1 MLGMGTDLSGYRRI
15 AWTDASRY
23 ICNQVHF
30 IATNF
35 LQLETGS
42 RGSSNRCFPP
52 ALDRFSELGPP
63 SMVFNQQSP
72 GQSPTRKSDSCVG
85 NSLVEEPSL
94 VPNVNHHDSGLPS
107 APSQFSSDPDTI
119 TQLRLFSVTVT
130 AATGRMENLRKYLKS
145 KVIPEKWKCI
155 LLLNLM
161 VITLVRQQ

>member
-1 MLGMGTDLSGYRRI
+1 
-15 AWTDASRY
+15 
-23 ICNQVHF
+23 
-30 IATNF
+30 
-35 LQLETGS
+35 
-42 RGSSNRCFPP
+42 
-52 ALDRFSELGPP
+52 
-63 SMVFNQQSP
+63 MVFNQQSP

-145 KVIPEKWKCI
+145 KVIPEKALSLIASSWSKKTNDNYNSEI
-155 LLLNLM
+155 SVPFHQMYL
-161 VITLVRQQ
+161 QF